1 MAKGEVGFGTVN
13 FEKRKHPRFSIDLPV
28 EYWKVADGGSHP
40 GHTGNISEGGLLLY
54 LPEQI
59 EIGQNLKLRLYIDSG
74 LDFIS
79 IEALAEVVWK
89 DLRGGEKGE
98 YRSGVKFMDISPKNM
113 ENLKNFLNSL
123 MDLKSSSPLDIPP
136 RLLST
141 LGMPNAETLS
151 SLIPP
156 TPDQE

>member
-1 MAKGEVGFGTVN
+1 
-13 FEKRKHPRFSIDLPV
+13 
-28 EYWKVADGGSHP
+28 
-40 GHTGNISEGGLLLY
+40 
-54 LPEQI
+54 
-59 EIGQNLKLRLYIDSG
+59 
-74 LDFIS
+74 
-79 IEALAEVVWK
+79 
-89 DLRGGEKGE
+89 
-98 YRSGVKFMDISPKNM
+98 MDISPKNV